1 MSKSHYYYY
10 ENRKINIYAKLNTG
24 FELYF
29 IILEMWQREEEDIDS
44 NWLNN
49 MIYEN
54 YLQSKV

>member
-10 ENRKINIYAKLNTG
+10 EKRKINIYAKLNTG

-29 IILEMWQREEEDIDS
+29 IILEMWHRKEEDIDS